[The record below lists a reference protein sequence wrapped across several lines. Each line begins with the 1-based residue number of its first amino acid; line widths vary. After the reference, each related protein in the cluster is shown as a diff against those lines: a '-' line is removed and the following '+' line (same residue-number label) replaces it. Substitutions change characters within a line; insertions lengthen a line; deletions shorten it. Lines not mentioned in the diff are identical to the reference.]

1 MFLYSI
7 SNHQPF
13 TQSYKHVFKVFLLT
27 VARGIFLFC
36 CFPQKMWQVEE
47 NIDLFIFMFG
57 LRAVMAT
64 QTQSKD
70 NKLKCLNYDKNIKQQ
85 MAHVRA
91 AKPPTAT
98 IGISRQRLWKMIACA
113 KVFLERQYASR
124 HAGLISRLAYSN

>member
-70 NKLKCLNYDKNIKQQ
+70 NKLKCLNYDKNTS
-85 MAHVRA
+85 ATDGTRTRA

-98 IGISRQRLWKMIACA
+98 IGISRQRL
-113 KVFLERQYASR
+113 
-124 HAGLISRLAYSN
+124 